1 MDEAVWRFLR
11 ILLLALALWLAIEAL
26 EVRGPDP
33 KVPRHVLL

>member
-26 EVRGPDP
+26 EVRGPDLVA
-33 KVPRHVLL
+33 VPSGS